1 MSKPQYQLDTLE
13 RLLLTDDLTE
23 REYLLVTTLAALFRD
38 TRLTTIA
45 DSMFKGHAGQAR
57 QFAGLLAMHLNR
69 PQGGR
74 QQ

>member
-1 MSKPQYQLDTLE
+1 MNRLQHQLDALE
-13 RLLLTDDLTE
+13 RLLLADDLTE

-38 TRLTTIA
+38 TRMATIA
-45 DSMFKGHAGQAR
+45 DSLFKGNAGMAR

-69 PQGGR
+69 PQGGS